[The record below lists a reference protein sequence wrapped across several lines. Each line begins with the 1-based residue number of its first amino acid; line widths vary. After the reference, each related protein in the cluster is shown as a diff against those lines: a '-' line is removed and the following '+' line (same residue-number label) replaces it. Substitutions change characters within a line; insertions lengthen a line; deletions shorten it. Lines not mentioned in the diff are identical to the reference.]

1 MSLSDLPKSVWFA
14 VRPHEVP
21 SYAFTSINTAEYAA
35 DRLQARDGSR
45 ADVVRYDLADPERDR
60 ADADAIDFILN
71 AKTPYDSREVAA
83 FLYARHEARK
93 RLEALRDRLRGGGK

>member
-21 SYAFTSINTAEYAA
+21 SYAFTSVHSAGHAA

-45 ADVVRYDLADPERDR
+45 ADVVRYDLADAERDKR
-60 ADADAIDFILN
+60 DADAIDFILN
-71 AKTPYDSREVAA
+71 ATRPQTTEALNAYLIRRAA
-83 FLYARHEARK
+83 ARK
-93 RLEALRDRLRGGGK
+93 RLEALRDRLRGGAK